1 MPPDSSTSEN
11 HSRRFVERVRESG
24 EVWGLRGEEGW
35 AYCTSSEYEDT
46 DVLIFWSDRAAA
58 QPHAQGEW
66 ARHRPTAIPLEE
78 FIEQW
83 LEGMH
88 EDGALVGLN
97 WDADLN
103 GPEIEPSDLAEELTA
118 DESHETE

>member
-1 MPPDSSTSEN
+1 MPQDRATSEDN
-11 HSRRFVERVRESG
+11 SRRFVEQVRASG

-46 DVLIFWSDRAAA
+46 DVLIFWSDRAEA
-58 QPHAQGEW
+58 QQHAQGEW

-78 FIEQW
+78 FVDQW

-88 EDGALVGLN
+88 EDGALVGPN
-97 WDADLN
+97 WDADLC
-103 GPEIEPSDLAEELTA
+103 GSEMEPSDLADELTA
-118 DESHETE
+118 DETA